1 MYFFIFFFVFVI
13 WYSVFLNIGVL
24 LMFIIDIVS
33 DDVVEVVLLE
43 IWMFIIIVDV
53 VKFL

>member
-1 MYFFIFFFVFVI
+1 
-13 WYSVFLNIGVL
+13 
-24 LMFIIDIVS
+24 MFIIDIVS

>member
-1 MYFFIFFFVFVI
+1 
-13 WYSVFLNIGVL
+13 
-24 LMFIIDIVS
+24 MFIIDIVS
-33 DDVVEVVLLE
+33 DDVVEVELLE

>member
-1 MYFFIFFFVFVI
+1 
-13 WYSVFLNIGVL
+13 
-24 LMFIIDIVS
+24 MFIIVIVS

>member
-1 MYFFIFFFVFVI
+1 
-13 WYSVFLNIGVL
+13 
-24 LMFIIDIVS
+24 MFIIDIVS

-43 IWMFIIIVDV
+43 IWMFIIIVEV